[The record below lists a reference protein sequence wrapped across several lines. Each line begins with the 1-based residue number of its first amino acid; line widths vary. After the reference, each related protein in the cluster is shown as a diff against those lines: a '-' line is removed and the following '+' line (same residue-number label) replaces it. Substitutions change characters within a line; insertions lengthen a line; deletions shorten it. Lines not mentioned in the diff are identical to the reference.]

1 MGGNKAKVI
10 KRWMMKFTNWMELV
24 LSVFMVVV
32 LLLMII
38 RMVLLVT
45 PEAWTGGITVQH
57 ILEEALEIAIGVEF
71 IKMLCL
77 HTPGTILEVL
87 LFAIAR
93 HMIVKENT
101 AVEALLGIVAIA
113 GLFAIHKFLLVSH
126 KEMEHMSFK
135 ASATVGFVNL
145 TSGVDIHE
153 NNDVAIGD
161 YLAAKLREKG
171 MEVKVGASAYRRNYM
186 LRVEKMDGENITRV
200 ELVYKE

>member
-77 HTPGTILEVL
+77 HTPGTIL
-87 LFAIAR
+87 
-93 HMIVKENT
+93 
-101 AVEALLGIVAIA
+101 
-113 GLFAIHKFLLVSH
+113 
-126 KEMEHMSFK
+126 
-135 ASATVGFVNL
+135 
-145 TSGVDIHE
+145 
-153 NNDVAIGD
+153 
-161 YLAAKLREKG
+161 
-171 MEVKVGASAYRRNYM
+171 
-186 LRVEKMDGENITRV
+186 
-200 ELVYKE
+200 